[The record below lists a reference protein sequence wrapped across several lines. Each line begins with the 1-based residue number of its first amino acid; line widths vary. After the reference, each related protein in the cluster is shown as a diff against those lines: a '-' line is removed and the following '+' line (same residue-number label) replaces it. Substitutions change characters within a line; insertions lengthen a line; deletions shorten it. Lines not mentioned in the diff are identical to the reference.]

1 MEGLGGAFAADQCVS
16 LAAARERD
24 MQNSRIRRPNY
35 GHGYPEGDHAP
46 HDLDAEHNLSS
57 QRSDRV
63 PEQTEF
69 YSESPPMAPP
79 RYASRI
85 RYRQFANREKSIGK
99 RMFRPIARFLAA
111 VLIGVGVTL
120 AWQSYGDQAKLMVAT
135 WAPSLDWLVPQTTG
149 SPKLT
154 PAMVP
159 DLVLQ
164 LKPLSLD
171 LAIVRRNL
179 EQLVANQEQL
189 AARQQQMAQ
198 SISAMQQLE
207 LEIRDAVYASRKSP
221 LPVGH

>member
-1 MEGLGGAFAADQCVS
+1 
-16 LAAARERD
+16 

-46 HDLDAEHNLSS
+46 HDLDAEHNFSS

-79 RYASRI
+79 RYASRLGH
-85 RYRQFANREKSIGK
+85 RQFANRDKSIGK
-99 RMFRPIARFLAA
+99 RMLRTIARFLAA

-120 AWQSYGDQAKLMVAT
+120 AWQSYGDEAKLMVAT

-154 PAMVP
+154 SATVP

-198 SISAMQQLE
+198 SITAMQQLE
-207 LEIRDAVYASRKSP
+207 LEIRDAVYVLRKSP
-221 LPVGH
+221 LPAGH

>member
-1 MEGLGGAFAADQCVS
+1 MKGLEGASAADQCVS

-24 MQNSRIRRPNY
+24 MQNSRIRRPNH
-35 GHGYPEGDHAP
+35 GHGYLEGDHVP

-79 RYASRI
+79 RYASVHYSR
-85 RYRQFANREKSIGK
+85 RGHRQFANQEKSIGK
-99 RMFRPIARFLAA
+99 RMLRTMAA

-135 WAPSLDWLVPQTTG
+135 WAPSLAWLVPQTTG

-154 PAMVP
+154 PATVP

-207 LEIRDAVYASRKSP
+207 LEIRDAVYFSRKSP
-221 LPVGH
+221 SPVGR